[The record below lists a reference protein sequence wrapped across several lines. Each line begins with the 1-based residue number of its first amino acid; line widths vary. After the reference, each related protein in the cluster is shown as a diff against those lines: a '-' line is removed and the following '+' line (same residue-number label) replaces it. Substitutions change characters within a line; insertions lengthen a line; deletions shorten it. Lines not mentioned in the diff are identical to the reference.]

1 MITLGSPVPE
11 VRCEAYLPDGRIESI
26 SLADY
31 RGRWIVLCLW
41 PFDFTLPCQADLRA
55 YSGLAHDF
63 AVSGAVLLGASVD
76 SAHAHRAWVRHA
88 LGTVHFPLLGDT
100 ARALTQGLGVLGA
113 HGGALRSTFIVDPEG
128 RIVSVS
134 AHAFEVA
141 PSAHETLR
149 LLHALQAGELAA
161 SAWPTGEPFAAAA

>member
-1 MITLGSPVPE
+1 MIALGIPAPE
-11 VRCEAYLPDGRIESI
+11 TRCEAALPDGRIEPI
-26 SLADY
+26 SLADF

-41 PFDFTLPCQADLRA
+41 PFDFTLPCQAELRA
-55 YSGLAHDF
+55 YSDLAHDF
-63 AVSGAVLLGASVD
+63 AVSGAVLLGVSVD
-76 SAHAHRAWVRHA
+76 SAYAHRAWVRHA
-88 LGTVHFPLLGDT
+88 LGPVHFPLLGDT

-128 RIVSVS
+128 RIVSAS

-149 LLHALQAGELAA
+149 LLHALQGGELAA
-161 SAWPTGEPFAAAA
+161 SAWPSVKPFAVAA